1 MADGL
6 SGLLADVGDHPVALQ
21 ALLLG
26 ELDRLGGRA
35 EADDDVDAGVAQVQ
49 RVRVALRRVAHGS
62 PAEAATFEN
71 GGLAIDYA
79 AGVVRSRGAELHL
92 TPMEYR
98 LLVLL
103 ARNVDKVLTHQYL
116 LEHAWGKGQVGD
128 LASLRVIMASLR
140 KKIGADLVQT
150 HVGVGYR
157 MVRAE

>member
-1 MADGL
+1 MGE
-6 SGLLADVGDHPVALQ
+6 LLA
-21 ALLLG
+21 
-26 ELDRLGGRA
+26 
-35 EADDDVDAGVAQVQ
+35 
-49 RVRVALRRVAHGS
+49 RVRVALRRVSHGA

-71 GGLAIDYA
+71 GALSIDYA
-79 AGVVRSRGAELHL
+79 AGIVRVGGAEPHL

-103 ARNVDKVLTHQYL
+103 ARNADKVLTHQYL
-116 LEHAWGKGQVGD
+116 LEHAWGPGQVGD

-140 KKIGADLVQT
+140 KKIGPELIQT